1 MIRTVV
7 LFLALPTGGIF
18 AQTAPIHLLIT
29 SPNREEFRI
38 VHSIGNS
45 AERPVFGRGRLDL
58 TVAGT
63 GALQKTE
70 VVATDTATRLQ
81 IDAVQ
86 NGRVIAS
93 CDCPYLMI
101 RREEAGCHRSAE
113 CRARNGDA

>member
-1 MIRTVV
+1 M
-7 LFLALPTGGIF
+7 
-18 AQTAPIHLLIT
+18 
-29 SPNREEFRI
+29 
-38 VHSIGNS
+38 
-45 AERPVFGRGRLDL
+45 DL

-101 RREEAGCHRSAE
+101 RREEAGLSSKRGMPCARRGRVIRHGRSE
-113 CRARNGDA
+113 DR